1 MEGHYKAGSEVH
13 GFVLIRIKKQG
24 SSYMCVKE
32 WKKLLQGTLINGPS
46 VNRIYIDRKMNR
58 IILFY

>member
-1 MEGHYKAGSEVH
+1 
-13 GFVLIRIKKQG
+13 
-24 SSYMCVKE
+24 MCVKE